1 MINCLFILQPDLFFF
16 FDETKKSYPK
26 EVGDYYENL
35 LEKIYFCIIMVMH

>member
-1 MINCLFILQPDLFFF
+1 MINCLFILQPEF

-35 LEKIYFCIIMVMH
+35 LGKSIFV